1 MHLCGLIFFG
11 IIALIWV
18 ARGLHVAL
26 GAVRMPWLKDQPPAA
41 DGDCTRLS
49 LLFAARDEE
58 EKLPGALATLLAMD
72 YPKLEIV
79 AVNDRSSDR
88 TGEILDEAAARDSRL
103 KVAHIEALPQG
114 WLGKPHALK
123 QAYEASSG
131 EWLLFTDADVR
142 FRPDT
147 IRRAISLAKAEQADH
162 VTLICEIEM
171 HNFWERTVL
180 TFFGLAFHLA
190 TDPGSVSDSRS
201 RGYVGIGAFQL
212 LKRRAY
218 QASGT
223 HRRLAMEVLDDMKL
237 AKIVKQSGF
246 RSCVGIA
253 QDSVAVRWHAGVQK
267 IADGVKKN
275 FFAAAG
281 FSPGMV
287 ALQVA
292 GIVCMNVAPFLAW
305 PFVRGWM
312 LGFVAVSL
320 GIAIG
325 FQAVAAV
332 VMRAPAWYG
341 LTQPLGAVI
350 FAYMLVRSTVVT
362 LRQGGIVWRETF
374 YPLDQLRK
382 GLV

>member
-1 MHLCGLIFFG
+1 MHLFGLIFFG
-11 IIALIWV
+11 IIALIWAV
-18 ARGLHVAL
+18 RGLHVAL
-26 GAVRMPWLKDQPPAA
+26 GAVRMPWLKDQPPAV
-41 DGDCTRLS
+41 DIDCPRVS
-49 LLFAARDEE
+49 VLFAARDEE
-58 EKLPGALATLLAMD
+58 DELPQALATLLAVD

-79 AVNDRSSDR
+79 AVDDRSSDR
-88 TGEILDEAAARDSRL
+88 TGEILDQAAAGDSRL
-103 KVAHIEALPQG
+103 KVVHLEALPQG
-114 WLGKPHALK
+114 WLGKPHALQTAF
-123 QAYEASSG
+123 QASCG

-142 FRPDT
+142 FRSDT
-147 IRRAISLAKAEQADH
+147 IRRAISLAQAKQTDH
-162 VTLICEIEM
+162 LTLMCEIEM
-171 HNFWERTVL
+171 HDFWERTVL

-190 TDPGSVSDSRS
+190 TDPGGVSDSRS
-201 RGYVGIGAFQL
+201 RTYVGIGAFQM
-212 LKRRAY
+212 LKRSVY
-218 QASGT
+218 EASGT

-253 QDSVAVRWHAGVQK
+253 QEFVAVRWHAGVQK

-281 FSPGMV
+281 FSLGMV

-292 GIVCMNVAPFLAW
+292 GIVCMNVVPFLGW

-312 LGFVAVSL
+312 LGFLAVSL

-325 FQAVAAV
+325 FHAVAAA
-332 VMRAPAWYG
+332 VMRASPWYA
-341 LTQPLGAVI
+341 LTQPVGAAI
-350 FAYMLVRSTVVT
+350 FAYMLLRSTAVT

-382 GLV
+382 GLR